1 MVPIKE
7 FSSINFSYEGE
18 KLAVSTYNKNSFI
31 GIVNIDESLA
41 VQGDAGKSGS
51 SSLRKVEDLM

>member
-1 MVPIKE
+1 MKK

-18 KLAVSTYNKNSFI
+18 KLAISTYNKNSFI

-41 VQGDAGKSGS
+41 VQGDAGKSARS
-51 SSLRKVEDLM
+51 IFQTVEDLE